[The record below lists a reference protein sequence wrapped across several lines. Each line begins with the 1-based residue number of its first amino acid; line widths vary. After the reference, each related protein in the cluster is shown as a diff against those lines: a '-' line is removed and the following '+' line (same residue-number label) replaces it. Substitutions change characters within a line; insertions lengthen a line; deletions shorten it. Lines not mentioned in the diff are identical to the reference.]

1 MKIGVIGIGAMGSH
15 HLRAVQSVAELQ
27 LDCAADIREENRTAA
42 ERQYAIPVFPDFRT
56 MAGRVDAVVVST
68 PTKDHYAVSKFFL
81 ERQVHVLVE
90 KPICETLAQADE
102 LIAIGAQ
109 KKAILAVGHLERFNP
124 AVEFIR
130 DLVDHPRFIEIQRLG
145 SFSPRSLDIDV
156 ILDLMIH
163 DLDIILQWDRSGVRE
178 IRAIGIPV
186 ISPKIDIANARLEFQ
201 SGMVA
206 TLTASR
212 VSQEKTRKLRIFQK
226 DLYLSADYKQ
236 RRVKIMKLQGRE
248 IVEHIPDIRDVEP
261 LISLWTNFHK
271 TASTGTNWNVTGEDG
286 RDALALAIAIG
297 ESIQGKN

>member
-15 HLRAVQSVAELQ
+15 HLRAVRSVAGLQ

-42 ERQYAIPVFPDFRT
+42 ERQYSIPVFPDFRT

-81 ERQVHVLVE
+81 ERHVHVLVE

-109 KKAILAVGHLERFNP
+109 RKAILAVGHLERFNP
-124 AVEFIR
+124 AVEYIR

-163 DLDIILQWDRSGVRE
+163 DLDIILQWDRSGVHE

>member
-1 MKIGVIGIGAMGSH
+1 
-15 HLRAVQSVAELQ
+15 
-27 LDCAADIREENRTAA
+27 
-42 ERQYAIPVFPDFRT
+42 
-56 MAGRVDAVVVST
+56 
-68 PTKDHYAVSKFFL
+68 
-81 ERQVHVLVE
+81 
-90 KPICETLAQADE
+90 
-102 LIAIGAQ
+102 
-109 KKAILAVGHLERFNP
+109 
-124 AVEFIR
+124 
-130 DLVDHPRFIEIQRLG
+130 
-145 SFSPRSLDIDV
+145 
-156 ILDLMIH
+156 MIH